1 MELFYKKIYY
11 LLAIGRIHQRSFI
24 KTVDPSCA
32 WDLALI
38 LGVQIKMTM
47 LIQQAEKKENSS
59 SKKYEMSEWS
69 FGYVILMTNWNTDH
83 RHIALY

>member
-1 MELFYKKIYY
+1 
-11 LLAIGRIHQRSFI
+11 
-24 KTVDPSCA
+24 
-32 WDLALI
+32 
-38 LGVQIKMTM
+38 MTM